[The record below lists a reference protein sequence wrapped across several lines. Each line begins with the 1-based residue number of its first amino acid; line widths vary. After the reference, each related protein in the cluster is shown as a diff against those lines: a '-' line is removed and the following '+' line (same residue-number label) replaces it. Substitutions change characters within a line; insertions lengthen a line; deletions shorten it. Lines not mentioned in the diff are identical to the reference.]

1 MMARKFDNL
10 KILLP
15 NGEEEMTLG
24 TWMGEDGEM
33 CVKLR
38 LPEEWSI
45 TQVFRSAPPAAD
57 KHGKTVIT
65 LDRGIEVV

>member
-1 MMARKFDNL
+1 MARKFDNL

-15 NGEEEMTLG
+15 NGEEQMTLG
-24 TWMGEDGEM
+24 TWQGENGEM

-57 KHGKTVIT
+57 KPSKTVIT
-65 LDRGIEVV
+65 LDRA

>member
-1 MMARKFDNL
+1 MARKFDNQDL
-10 KILLP
+10 ELP
-15 NGEEEMTLG
+15 NGEKARIG
-24 TWMGEDGEM
+24 TWMGEDGEL

-57 KHGKTVIT
+57 KPGKTVIT
-65 LDRGIEVV
+65 LDRGLDIA

>member
-1 MMARKFDNL
+1 MARKFENL

-24 TWMGEDGEM
+24 TWQGEDGEM

-57 KHGKTVIT
+57 KPSKTVIT
-65 LDRGIEVV
+65 LDRA